1 MALSA
6 ATHRT
11 QDVAFNS
18 FRQETSP
25 EPEPEEEVAEER
37 SGDGDQDGEEEKE
50 AGADAAPKEEDH
62 DKDAPSSSRRGSDI
76 SEVEE
81 ARAPTSA
88 SGKFTLGIED
98 GSEFLDELSF
108 SLQHCRDQEAA
119 AAGAAVEGQP
129 PPGHWVS
136 QPHGE

>member
-37 SGDGDQDGEEEKE
+37 PGDGDQEKD
-50 AGADAAPKEEDH
+50 ADAAPKEEDR
-62 DKDAPSSSRRGSDI
+62 DKDASSSSRRGSDI
-76 SEVEE
+76 SEVEEAE

-119 AAGAAVEGQP
+119 GAAVEGQP

>member
-25 EPEPEEEVAEER
+25 VPEPEEEVAEER
-37 SGDGDQDGEEEKE
+37 PGDGDQDGDEEKD
-50 AGADAAPKEEDH
+50 AVADAAPKEEDH
-62 DKDAPSSSRRGSDI
+62 DKDASPSSRRGSDI

-119 AAGAAVEGQP
+119 GAAVEGQP

>member
-37 SGDGDQDGEEEKE
+37 PGDGDQEKD
-50 AGADAAPKEEDH
+50 ADAAPKEEDR
-62 DKDAPSSSRRGSDI
+62 DKDASSSRRGSDI

-119 AAGAAVEGQP
+119 GAGAGVEGQP

-136 QPHGE
+136 QPHGK

>member
-37 SGDGDQDGEEEKE
+37 PGDGDQEKD
-50 AGADAAPKEEDH
+50 ADAAPKEEDR
-62 DKDAPSSSRRGSDI
+62 DKDASSSSRRGSDI

-119 AAGAAVEGQP
+119 GAAVEGQP

>member
-25 EPEPEEEVAEER
+25 EPEEEVAEER
-37 SGDGDQDGEEEKE
+37 PGDGDEEKDE
-50 AGADAAPKEEDH
+50 AADAAPKEEDH
-62 DKDAPSSSRRGSDI
+62 DKDASPSSSRRDSDI

>member
-25 EPEPEEEVAEER
+25 EPEPEEVAEER
-37 SGDGDQDGEEEKE
+37 PGDGDEEKDE
-50 AGADAAPKEEDH
+50 AADAAPKEEDH
-62 DKDAPSSSRRGSDI
+62 DKDAPSSRRGSDI

-119 AAGAAVEGQP
+119 GAAVEGQP

-136 QPHGE
+136 QPHGEETLAS

>member
-37 SGDGDQDGEEEKE
+37 PGNGDEEKDE
-50 AGADAAPKEEDH
+50 AADAAPKEEDH

>member
-37 SGDGDQDGEEEKE
+37 PGDGDQEKD
-50 AGADAAPKEEDH
+50 ADAAPKEEDR
-62 DKDAPSSSRRGSDI
+62 DKDASSSSRRGSDI

-98 GSEFLDELSF
+98 GAEFLDELSF
-108 SLQHCRDQEAA
+108 SLQHCRDQE

>member
-11 QDVAFNS
+11 QDVAFSS

-25 EPEPEEEVAEER
+25 EPETEEEVAEER
-37 SGDGDQDGEEEKE
+37 PGDGDEEKDE
-50 AGADAAPKEEDH
+50 AADAAPKEEDH